1 MGIRFGPLIVKE
13 SRKQLRTVNTGN
25 EWNLSP
31 GECVWGERL
40 SVRTRRAQLV
50 WFGTW
55 EEQVWYI
62 WSAGLVHGKCS
73 RITFLVYNLLE
84 FYIFCE

>member
-1 MGIRFGPLIVKE
+1 MVLYWMGKRFGPLIVKE

-40 SVRTRRAQLV
+40 RVDQESSIGVVWYMGRADLAH
-50 WFGTW
+50 WECRLGTW
-55 EEQVWYI
+55 EVQSDYLFSI
-62 WSAGLVHGKCS
+62 KF
-73 RITFLVYNLLE
+73 T
-84 FYIFCE
+84 